1 MQQSVTFT
9 EIWHVMWFLQV
20 QWLDITHTKGLADW
34 HTNINKYLHHRLC
47 VHVWYLYYSESIN
60 RNSVNKQNIHTH
72 KHTHTP
78 NNQRKLTLKRVSWNK
93 NEWYPPPFFK
103 TTPLFYHPLPFWGK
117 IWPPPLFFRKF
128 RKLDPSSS
136 FIKVR
141 GFQLWYE
148 VALSVNEHD
157 LISNSRLLEKAKFL
171 TTAVSPLNPAFL
183 HCTKKLAKRYIHL
196 TDLHFPDFINN
207 KNVKK
212 ASVTWQF
219 VFCYCP
225 LMWTF
230 YCRILKI
237 KLIRFRREP

>member
-1 MQQSVTFT
+1 MS
-9 EIWHVMWFLQV
+9 
-20 QWLDITHTKGLADW
+20 DTH
-34 HTNINKYLHHRLC
+34 
-47 VHVWYLYYSESIN
+47 
-60 RNSVNKQNIHTH
+60 
-72 KHTHTP
+72 
-78 NNQRKLTLKRVSWNK
+78 
-93 NEWYPPPFFK
+93 
-103 TTPLFYHPLPFWGK
+103 PLFLKQPHYFTIPSLFGEKSDPHPF
-117 IWPPPLFFRKF
+117 FFRKF

-196 TDLHFPDFINN
+196 TDLHFPDLINN

-237 KLIRFRREP
+237 KLIKFRREP